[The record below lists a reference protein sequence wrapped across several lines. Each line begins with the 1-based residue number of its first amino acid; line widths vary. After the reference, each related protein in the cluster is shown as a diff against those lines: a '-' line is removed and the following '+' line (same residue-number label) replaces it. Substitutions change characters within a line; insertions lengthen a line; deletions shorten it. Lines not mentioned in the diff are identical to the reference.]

1 MVVGQDVAIL
11 ADHGTGARA
20 GQLLAGGGAAAAV
33 AIRITVAVAIEE
45 AIAVVIVGGGLIVV
59 YQHHAVTHGG
69 HCGGERIGHQGSV
82 RLGVYDLV
90 NIRRGKRTG
99 GLRGEDGAGDHHGC
113 QQNCYKAHD
122 LVVLFHFHLLLSHC
136 CVDFLYHVLSLL
148 STCIA

>member
-20 GQLLAGGGAAAAV
+20 SQLLAGGGAAAAV

-69 HCGGERIGHQGSV
+69 HCGGEGIGHQGSV